1 MDYNAFGSL
10 YGFPG
15 SCYNTTTGAFTDN
28 CNSGSGWYPWVSRF
42 DIPVNETT
50 GVVYS
55 SRGQAGTK
63 YLVRQLEGVVYLA
76 PVDNPGNI
84 TLGDASLLPSDS
96 LVDVGPN
103 GGDNYIGAKPDVTGS
118 VSVIHGVKQ

>member
-1 MDYNAFGSL
+1 MREFSNEK
-10 YGFPG
+10 
-15 SCYNTTTGAFTDN
+15 NI
-28 CNSGSGWYPWVSRF
+28 F

-55 SRGQAGTK
+55 GRGQTGTK

-84 TLGDASLLPSDS
+84 TLGTAAMLPTDS
-96 LVDVGPN
+96 FTDVGPN
-103 GGDNYIGAKPDVTGS
+103 GGDNHIGALPTVEGS